1 MLCCTSQ
8 TAQQLV
14 EQGKVDYGS
23 CWLPLCSSCDYV
35 VPGVVLHP
43 QTAQQWEE
51 QGYIDPESM
60 AELPEDEE
68 TVSKVGCP

>member
-1 MLCCTSQ
+1 MSNT
-8 TAQQLV
+8 V
-14 EQGKVDYGS
+14 
-23 CWLPLCSSCDYV
+23 LPL
-35 VPGVVLHP
+35 

-68 TVSKVGCP
+68 TLSKVSHLWR